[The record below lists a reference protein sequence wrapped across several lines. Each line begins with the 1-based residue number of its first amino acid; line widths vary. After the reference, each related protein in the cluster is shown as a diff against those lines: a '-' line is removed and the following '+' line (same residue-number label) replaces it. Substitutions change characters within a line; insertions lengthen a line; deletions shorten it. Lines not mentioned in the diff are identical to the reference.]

1 MPTFT
6 HDNVQLF
13 YREQGSGPL
22 LLILPGNTASSALH
36 EGELAYFGQRFHAVS
51 LDFRGTGQSDRLDEW
66 PVDWYETAAHDVAA
80 LIDHL
85 GEGQAT
91 VMGTSGGA
99 IVALLLAIHHPD
111 KVRGVIADST
121 VEPFTRQMLN
131 KNVIQDR
138 ARREPAAIEFW
149 TQAHGDDWEAVIDA
163 DTDMLKRF
171 VRKSRGRWSRGRLNE
186 IACPVLLTASL
197 EDSVL
202 ANVGRQVTRMS
213 RQIPDSRAYFSG
225 DGDHPLMWS
234 RAEEFR
240 QVCDYFLARLYA

>member
-6 HDNVQLF
+6 RDNVNLF

-22 LLILPGNTASSALH
+22 LLILPGNTASSASH
-36 EGELAYFGQRFHAVS
+36 EGELAYFADRFHTVS
-51 LDFRGTGQSDRLDEW
+51 LDFRGTGQSDRLDPW
-66 PVDWYETAAHDVAA
+66 PVDWYAVAAHDTAA

-85 GEGQAT
+85 GAEQAT
-91 VMGTSGGA
+91 LIGTSGGA
-99 IVALLLAIHHPD
+99 IVALLMAIYHPD

-121 VEPFTRQMLN
+121 VEPFSREMLEN
-131 KNVIQDR
+131 AVESR
-138 ARREPAAIEFW
+138 GRREADAVEFW
-149 TQAHGDDWEAVIDA
+149 QQAHGEDWEAVVNA

-171 VRKSRGRWSRGRLNE
+171 IRMSRGRWSQGRLKE

-197 EDSVL
+197 EDSAL
-202 ANVGRQVTRMS
+202 DKVGQHVTAMS
-213 RQIPDSRAYFSG
+213 RQIPDSRVYFSG

-240 QVCDYFLARLYA
+240 QVCDYFLGRLHA